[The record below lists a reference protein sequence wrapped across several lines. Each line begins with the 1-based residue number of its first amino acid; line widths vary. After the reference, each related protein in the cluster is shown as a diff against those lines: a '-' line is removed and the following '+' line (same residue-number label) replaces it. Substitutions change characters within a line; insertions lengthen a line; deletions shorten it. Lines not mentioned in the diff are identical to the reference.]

1 MHIVHQP
8 HKELPMRLLR
18 LAAACLFATAISGAA
33 FASPTNPQ
41 NGVDYVTLAQP
52 QPVQTSGKKV
62 EVIEFFMYHC
72 PVCNGLEAGFEE
84 WVKKQGDRIVV
95 RRIHMPYTGAADPE
109 AHLYLTLE
117 ALGKLDEMH
126 GKVFDA
132 VHKQRIRLNQDEPII
147 DWVSKNGIDR
157 ATFLGAWNSFGV
169 LTRLRGLNRVI
180 ENYKVD
186 SVPTIIV
193 DGKYMTSPSMAHESI
208 KTNNPQ
214 EMFQATLQIADALV
228 AKAAASK

>member
-1 MHIVHQP
+1 
-8 HKELPMRLLR
+8 MRLLR
-18 LAAACLFATAISGAA
+18 LAAACLLATAAAATVPA
-33 FASPTNPQ
+33 FASPANPQ
-41 NGVDYVTLAQP
+41 NGVDYMTLAQP
-52 QPVQTSGKKV
+52 QPVQTTGKKV

-72 PVCNGLEAGFEE
+72 PVCNGLEPGFEE
-84 WVKKQGDRIVV
+84 WVKKQGDRIQV

-117 ALGKLDEMH
+117 ALGRLDDMH
-126 GKVFDA
+126 AKVFNA
-132 VHKQRIRLNQDEPII
+132 VHKERIRLNQDAAII

-157 ATFLGAWNSFGV
+157 ATFLNAWNSFGV
-169 LTRLRGLNRVI
+169 QTRLRGLERGI
-180 ENYKVD
+180 ASYKVD

-193 DGKYMTSPSMAHESI
+193 DGKYMTSPGLVHETT

-214 EMFQATLQIADALV
+214 EMYQGALQIADALV

>member
-1 MHIVHQP
+1 
-8 HKELPMRLLR
+8 MRLLR
-18 LAAACLFATAISGAA
+18 LAAACLLATAVAGPV
-33 FASPTNPQ
+33 FASPASPQ

-52 QPVQTSGKKV
+52 QPVQAEGKKV

-84 WVKKQGDRIVV
+84 WVKKQGDRIQV

-117 ALGKLDEMH
+117 AMGRLGDMH
-126 GKVFDA
+126 AKVFNA
-132 VHKQRIRLNQDEPII
+132 VHKERIRLNQDAAII
-147 DWVSKNGIDR
+147 DWVAKNGIDR
-157 ATFLGAWNSFGV
+157 AAFLNAWNSFGV
-169 LTRLRGLNRVI
+169 QARLRGLERVI
-180 ENYKVD
+180 ANYKVD

-193 DGKYMTSPSMAHESI
+193 DGKYMTSPGMVHEST

-214 EMFQATLQIADALV
+214 EMYQGALQIADALV
-228 AKAAASK
+228 AKAAATK